1 MLILFPEHNDASA
14 DMTAGGIAKS
24 AVHEAAREA
33 ARIAM
38 DKLADHVGI
47 KTASAGQEQKVA
59 WQKPKD
65 WAYMEQSGKVL
76 KDLPETW
83 KAYAQ
88 DEAGRMAII
97 KMEYAELMK
106 AQTPEEISHELV
118 HLGSATLHLW
128 RLLNNAE

>member
-1 MLILFPEHNDASA
+1 MLILFPEHNDASS

-24 AVHEAAREA
+24 AAHEAAREA

-47 KTASAGQEQKVA
+47 KTSSAGQEQKVA

-65 WAYMEQSGKVL
+65 WAYMEQSGRVL
-76 KDLPETW
+76 RDLPETW

-97 KMEYAELMK
+97 KMEYAELLK

>member
-1 MLILFPEHNDASA
+1 MLILFPEHNDAST

-38 DKLADHVGI
+38 DRLADHVGI

-65 WAYMEQSGKVL
+65 WAYMH
-76 KDLPETW
+76 DMPDTW

-88 DEAGRMAII
+88 DEAGRMSII
-97 KMEYAELMK
+97 KMEYAELLK